1 MKAGM
6 PYIVKKTFAIVLLGI
21 IGLLTLNNALFMHL
35 HRLPNGTLIVH
46 AHPYS
51 NTNQTDD
58 SNQTHQHTKIEILVI
73 SNLLLLFSVGVL
85 VLSTSFFQPKLIV
98 RCYSYNLLGL
108 NTLRNISNRAPPVH
122 IF

>member
-46 AHPYS
+46 AHPFS
-51 NTNQTDD
+51 NTNQADD
-58 SNQTHQHTKIEILVI
+58 SSQTHQHTKVELLVI

-85 VLSTSFFQPKLIV
+85 VLATSFFQPKLIA
-98 RCYSYNLLGL
+98 RSYSYNLLGL